1 MQSYAE
7 FPELAHVYL
16 EDSYV
21 LEIRE
26 TEASVTFVLDAV
38 LTPGHPGWAEPG
50 PDEQHCY
57 VPATLTLAGA
67 TEVRWLRRSARTYR
81 DATGAT
87 DLGNIDRLVLDGDH
101 YEVAGDWGDV
111 WVFAAT
117 PPSFEITTR

>member
-50 PDEQHCY
+50 PD
-57 VPATLTLAGA
+57 
-67 TEVRWLRRSARTYR
+67 
-81 DATGAT
+81 
-87 DLGNIDRLVLDGDH
+87 
-101 YEVAGDWGDV
+101 
-111 WVFAAT
+111 
-117 PPSFEITTR
+117 